1 MKFTLLPAMALCL
14 VPLWRP
20 AVAAPAADTTAPLA
34 SCDPAIVRGAIDSA
48 LRDPAMPSYP
58 VVLFQLAQAARTT
71 GDKEQAAFLYLAA
84 RLRSA
89 RQLALE
95 PGEIGA
101 AMGAMQMVVAP
112 LVMPALAADPAVTR
126 RVVERLQAW
135 DKATPD
141 PFRERAAR
149 AGADAQAKMAQVEA
163 DIATGLGRLPD
174 QVAGEA
180 AMRARSAAADADV
193 DRKLAEEHTRRC
205 APGAVSEASARA
217 RIETE
222 AHKVV
227 AAHPLVR
234 KHASGGVRPVT
245 TAATEVRRGELPT
258 RMSLTV
264 TPVQGRPFHA
274 EVLIETTRQGET
286 VNATLLC
293 LTNQWLGQRQALRDV
308 CASDPEAILP

>member
-1 MKFTLLPAMALCL
+1 MKTCLLPAVTLCL
-14 VPLWRP
+14 LTLWRP
-20 AVAAPAADTTAPLA
+20 AAAAPAADATPPLA
-34 SCDPAIVRGAIDSA
+34 SCDPATVRAAIDTALRDSA
-48 LRDPAMPSYP
+48 LPAYP
-58 VVLFQLAQAARTT
+58 VVLFQLAQVARGT

-101 AMGAMQMVVAP
+101 AMGAMQTVVAP
-112 LVMPALAADPAVTR
+112 LVMPALTADPAFTR
-126 RVVERLQAW
+126 RVVERLRAW

-149 AGADAQAKMAQVEA
+149 AGADAQAKMAQLEA
-163 DIATGLGRLPD
+163 DVTTGLGRLLD
-174 QVAGEA
+174 QVDGDA
-180 AMRARSAAADADV
+180 AMRAKSAKADADV
-193 DRKLAEEHTRRC
+193 DRQLKEEHARRC
-205 APGAVSEASARA
+205 APGAVSEASLRT
-217 RIETE
+217 RIEAE
-222 AHKVV
+222 AHRVV
-227 AAHPLVR
+227 AEHPLVR
-234 KHASGGVRPVT
+234 KYATGGVRSVT

-308 CASDPEAILP
+308 CTSDPQAILP